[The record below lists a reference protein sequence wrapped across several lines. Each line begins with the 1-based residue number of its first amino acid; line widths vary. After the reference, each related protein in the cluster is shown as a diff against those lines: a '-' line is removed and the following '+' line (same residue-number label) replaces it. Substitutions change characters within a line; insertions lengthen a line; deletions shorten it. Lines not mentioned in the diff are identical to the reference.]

1 MVLFH
6 QSSIILCTVKIYV
19 MNATEGYCVVIF
31 YEYVQITEE
40 IVQKSID
47 VLVKVVES
55 EGSALASTAMEA
67 LGHIG
72 LHCLLPS
79 INRNSS
85 QGKMCFL
92 ALLIDVNCATHQL
105 PLLCICLS

>member
-19 MNATEGYCVVIF
+19 MNATEGYCAVIF

-47 VLVKVVES
+47 VLVKVVEYAAQARNRARMQIWRQFEVS
-55 EGSALASTAMEA
+55 NVAG
-67 LGHIG
+67 GRIG
-72 LHCLLPS
+72 L
-79 INRNSS
+79 
-85 QGKMCFL
+85 
-92 ALLIDVNCATHQL
+92 
-105 PLLCICLS
+105 